1 MLEPTKVIENR
12 HHPRVECHWV
22 AISATMDDDSSSR
35 SLDDLRRRNRSPRL
49 VSNISLSASFVSRAN
64 LLLERG
70 HIIRMEVTLPSHER
84 LATFVEVCWREGSRF
99 GAKFLALPEKGQTV
113 LRQHV
118 TREQVA
124 HGGSRLPNQLR
135 RAPFTSRA

>member
-22 AISATMDDDSSSR
+22 AILRDMDDDASSR
-35 SLDDLRRRNRSPRL
+35 SLDDLRRRTGSAV
-49 VSNISLSASFVSRAN
+49 VSNISLSGVCFESD